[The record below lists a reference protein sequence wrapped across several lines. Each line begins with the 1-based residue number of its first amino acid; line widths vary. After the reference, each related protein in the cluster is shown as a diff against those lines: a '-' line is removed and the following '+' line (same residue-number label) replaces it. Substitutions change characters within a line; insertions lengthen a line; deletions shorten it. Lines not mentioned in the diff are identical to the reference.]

1 MQDDRIL
8 ISDKKGYA
16 EADNTYY
23 QQNDYIS
30 IFSLRLFEN
39 INGAT
44 GTMQVFSDEYEYQA
58 TNIIN
63 TNFYT
68 LQDFASYINT
78 MDFSKLKF
86 KLVVEK
92 NILKIINIVDADLE
106 VKLTGNLYK
115 FFGCQP
121 TGFGPTTVFT
131 KSILTTKYYQLI
143 SKQVNGSLTVKNAD
157 GSIHTDN
164 ALVILHPSETQ
175 YTSRNMEVHNLILQN
190 GPLQFQLY
198 DDLGNIVDVD
208 YVLQIRLFEKE
219 SFQLKPDGTEAPQK
233 GNAQFPSFHQKQ
245 YLYILIDEN
254 NNKENTFYLSSYYK
268 YISLVYLYGQIGT
281 QTASTDIVLGYIYE
295 LALNDKNFTCA
306 LSFKREIN
314 GINNNI
320 FCWQEQITKTNQL
333 KLQLKI
339 KQIAYN
345 NKGSMERNEVTNQT
359 PSILLKLYVK

>member
-8 ISDKKGYA
+8 ISDKQGYA

-44 GTMQVFSDEYEYQA
+44 GSIRYFCEGLTFQ
-58 TNIIN
+58 TINIIN
-63 TNFYT
+63 QNFYN
-68 LQDFASYINT
+68 LQDFADYINT
-78 MDFSKLKF
+78 LYETNSF
-86 KLVVEK
+86 KLVVE
-92 NILKIINIVDADLE
+92 NNVLKITEISKIELYV
-106 VKLTGNLYK
+106 VLTGNLYK
-115 FFGCQP
+115 FFGCGP
-121 TGFGPTTVFT
+121 TGFDMSSYFT

-198 DDLGNIVDVD
+198 DDLWNTVDVD

-219 SFQLKPDGTEAPQK
+219 SFQLKPDGTEAPY
-233 GNAQFPSFHQKQ
+233 NFHQKQ
-245 YLYILIDEN
+245 QLYILLDEN

-281 QTASTDIVLGYIYE
+281 QTAATDIVLGYIYE
-295 LALNDKNFTCA
+295 LALNDKDFTCA

-345 NKGSMERNEVTNQT
+345 NQGSMERNEVTNQM